1 MSVINREM
9 ISKSIRFLNSFK
21 EGDKYI
27 NTFKNIILLL
37 LNLFTAGVRTD
48 SLL

>member
-27 NTFKNIILLL
+27 NTFNFRFYRSMELRE
-37 LNLFTAGVRTD
+37 F
-48 SLL
+48 